1 MQTPEMNRDFGCA
14 HASLWPLDLNLD
26 LVSHKFD
33 KRSQMLQITNS
44 QLAGQKE
51 MEKIYQQRKQK
62 ELLVAMKVD
71 CTK

>member
-33 KRSQMLQITNS
+33 KRSQMQITIHGS
-44 QLAGQKE
+44 GHGWH
-51 MEKIYQQRKQK
+51 
-62 ELLVAMKVD
+62 
-71 CTK
+71 

>member
-14 HASLWPLDLNLD
+14 NASLWPLDLNLD

-33 KRSQMLQITNS
+33 KCSQMLHHQHPISGTE
-44 QLAGQKE
+44 KE
-51 MEKIYQQRKQK
+51 MEKIYKQRKQK
-62 ELLVAMKVD
+62 GLSVAMKVD